1 MTEYN
6 NNMKN
11 DDNGRDFYYSLNLF
25 QSTLR
30 NIGLFTSL
38 SLALLGYSRYYREK
52 GNKLYNISFIL
63 ISIISLFITIIIANN
78 QYKHANTQM
87 EYLEKDEVKIM
98 NDWLKI
104 HFYVKYMLYL
114 ILGFSVYTLFRQL
127 KKK

>member
-1 MTEYN
+1 MTQYN
-6 NNMKN
+6 NNINN
-11 DDNGRDFYYSLNLF
+11 DDNGQDFYYSLNLF

-78 QYKHANTQM
+78 QYEHAHTQLKH
-87 EYLEKDEVKIM
+87 LEKDEVKIM
-98 NDWLKI
+98 NDWLQI
-104 HFYVKYMLYL
+104 HYYIKCMVYS